1 MEPLISPWLIYLLG
15 IVNGV
20 KSFFEFF
27 AFLFGVLWVVTV
39 AGAAASTFSEDFKE
53 YCLAWRRAF
62 LVASVAFL
70 FTVIPAI
77 FVPNRA
83 TLVGMIIAKN
93 VTHDNVEK
101 IVESGRLAK
110 EEIKKDI
117 IEIIEAIQKEL
128 DDDGG
133 ER

>member
-1 MEPLISPWLIYLLG
+1 MEPIVSPWLIYLLG

-27 AFLFGVLWVVTV
+27 AFLFGISWVITI
-39 AGAAASTFSEDFKE
+39 AGLAVSRFCEDLKE
-53 YCLAWRRAF
+53 YHPEWRRAF
-62 LVASVAFL
+62 LVASIAFL
-70 FTVIPAI
+70 LTATPAI
-77 FVPNRA
+77 FIPSRG
-83 TLVGMIIAKN
+83 TIIGMVVAKN

-101 IVESGRLAK
+101 IIDSGHSVK